1 LSGPDFSPSNK
12 HYSLQPTL
20 SFESLQQQRQPLFT
34 RTLST
39 AIFQSFVFLIPTNF
53 KMFGKSTIFA
63 ALSALSLVAAQSPT
77 APGNGT
83 TSNVLVHVIQVGSA
97 NGTLK
102 FFPEVTTA
110 AVGDKIQFQ
119 FYPKNHSIAQSSF
132 DSPCNPLAQSATS
145 NTTGFWSGFMPVTA
159 EDPMMPVF
167 TIDVKSTAPTWFYCA
182 TGKHCQAGMVGVINP
197 PANNAARTIETYKA
211 GAAKAVANV
220 APSGQASGS
229 SPTDNTNPSNPSSPA
244 APSSASSLASGF
256 VGVLVAGLVSL
267 ALL

>member
-1 LSGPDFSPSNK
+1 
-12 HYSLQPTL
+12 
-20 SFESLQQQRQPLFT
+20 
-34 RTLST
+34 
-39 AIFQSFVFLIPTNF
+39 
-53 KMFGKSTIFA
+53 MFGKSTIFA

-132 DSPCNPLAQSATS
+132 DSPCNPLSPSATS
-145 NTTGFWSGFMPVTA
+145 NATGFWSGFMPVSA
-159 EDPMMPVF
+159 EDTMMPVF
-167 TIDVKSTAPTWFYCA
+167 TIDVKSTAPSWFYCA

-220 APSGQASGS
+220 APSGQASGN
-229 SPTDNTNPSNPSSPA
+229 SPTDNVSNPSNPTKPVTPDGGSG
-244 APSSASSLASGF
+244 ASSLASGF

-267 ALL
+267 ALF